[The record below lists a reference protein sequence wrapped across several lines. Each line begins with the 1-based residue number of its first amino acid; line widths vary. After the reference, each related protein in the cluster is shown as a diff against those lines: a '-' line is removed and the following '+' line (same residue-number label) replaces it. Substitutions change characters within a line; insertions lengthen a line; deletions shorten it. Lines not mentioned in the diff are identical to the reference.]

1 MRAERSYFSS
11 RHSIRK
17 VTTKEF
23 RKAGGPKSS
32 PNVLDYLQGAV
43 AEKND
48 VPAFFSGTKV
58 QSLSNGHGGR
68 RPSGAPGKNFYIAF
82 YKKILG
88 FCNSLLIEP
97 RGGPT
102 CGSFFCVYALNGG
115 GCFDFFQ
122 VFQKEFPLIH
132 HFNSK
137 FIPNPLKFLD
147 PPQNSS
153 RSYDSNPTNP
163 KPHKLNSNTKI
174 QCSNKIQLRGSL
186 KISGRLQKLKLWDPI
201 N

>member
-1 MRAERSYFSS
+1 M
-11 RHSIRK
+11 
-17 VTTKEF
+17 
-23 RKAGGPKSS
+23 AGGFF
-32 PNVLDYLQGAV
+32 
-43 AEKND
+43 
-48 VPAFFSGTKV
+48 AF
-58 QSLSNGHGGR
+58 
-68 RPSGAPGKNFYIAF
+68 
-82 YKKILG
+82 
-88 FCNSLLIEP
+88 
-97 RGGPT
+97 
-102 CGSFFCVYALNGG
+102 
-115 GCFDFFQ
+115 FDFFQ

-201 N
+201 VSKEFQENGGLGSSFGPNRAKTRPPPKSGVYRDFRILEN

>member
-1 MRAERSYFSS
+1 M
-11 RHSIRK
+11 
-17 VTTKEF
+17 
-23 RKAGGPKSS
+23 AGGFF
-32 PNVLDYLQGAV
+32 
-43 AEKND
+43 
-48 VPAFFSGTKV
+48 AF
-58 QSLSNGHGGR
+58 
-68 RPSGAPGKNFYIAF
+68 
-82 YKKILG
+82 
-88 FCNSLLIEP
+88 
-97 RGGPT
+97 
-102 CGSFFCVYALNGG
+102 
-115 GCFDFFQ
+115 FDFFQ

-201 N
+201 NWKPIKTKSNSYKFQDSKELDPQNPRKPKNEPKIRWKALDSVFSPSLSSSHFFIPKFLLKYSWIGLLKSYFVGPIRFSNEPR